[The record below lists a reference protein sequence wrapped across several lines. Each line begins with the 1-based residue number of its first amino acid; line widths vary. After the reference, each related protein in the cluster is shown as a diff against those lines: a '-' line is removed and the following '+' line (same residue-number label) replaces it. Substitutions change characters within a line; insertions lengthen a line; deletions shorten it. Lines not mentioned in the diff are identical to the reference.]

1 MNMMKNN
8 KLTRID
14 KRHNKSFLSKEKT
27 FILELNKRNE
37 TLEAENKRLRNELN
51 CFNMNNNT
59 NNVLQDAVG
68 VAKHHASTYR

>member
-8 KLTRID
+8 KLTRTH
-14 KRHNKSFLSKEKT
+14 KTTRELPTRQKT

-59 NNVLQDAVG
+59 NNVIQEAVG